1 MNAASATAPLSG
13 WTEEGIY
20 QRMVQTIRD
29 HQLHPGTKLGEDRL
43 ASAFG
48 VSRTRI
54 RPVLARLAGEQVVT
68 LTPNRGATVA
78 RPTEQEAREVFQVRR
93 LVEPTLVAA
102 FMQRASGTDFERLS
116 HCIAQEDAARV
127 QGERHRAIRLA
138 GAFHLHIA
146 ELSQH
151 QTLGRIMGELVSRT
165 SLVLMAYGPSATPVG
180 DPALGVCACH
190 GHRAL
195 LDAMRLGDCALA
207 EQLMREHL
215 HSLEAEL
222 CFMPPRT
229 EAPDL
234 LALFRSTYAT
244 TAAD

>member
-1 MNAASATAPLSG
+1 MAETSA

-20 QRMVQTIRD
+20 QRMVQTIRN
-29 HQLHPGTKLGEDRL
+29 HQLYPGTKLGEDRL

-93 LVEPTLVAA
+93 LIEPTLVAA
-102 FMQRASGTDFERLS
+102 FMLRASRAEFLILDR
-116 HCIAQEDAARV
+116 CIAQEEAART

-138 GAFHLHIA
+138 GEFHLHIA
-146 ELSQH
+146 EFSQH

-165 SLVLMAYGPSATPVG
+165 SLVLMAYGQSAASASDPTPSA
-180 DPALGVCACH
+180 CACH
-190 GHRAL
+190 DHRAL
-195 LDAMRLGDCALA
+195 LDAMRLGDGALA
-207 EQLMREHL
+207 EQLMQEHL
-215 HSLEAEL
+215 RGLEAQL
-222 CFMPPRT
+222 RFAPPSAQ
-229 EAPDL
+229 APNL
-234 LALFRSTYAT
+234 QALFRPAYAT
-244 TAAD
+244 AAAD